1 MIGKNARVSFMQYLP
16 KEPRKIGIKLCL
28 GIALNSISAMAKKAY
43 S

>member
-1 MIGKNARVSFMQYLP
+1 MIGKKAMVSFMQYLP
-16 KEPRKIGIKLCL
+16 KKPKKIGIELCL